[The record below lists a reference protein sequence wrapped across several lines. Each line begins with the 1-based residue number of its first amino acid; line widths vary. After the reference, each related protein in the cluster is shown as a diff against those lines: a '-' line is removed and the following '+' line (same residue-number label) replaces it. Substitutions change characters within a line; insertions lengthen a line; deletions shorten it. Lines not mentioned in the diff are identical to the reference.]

1 MSTLFPMPMQVHLIL
16 KGSSPPTHHQRPPLN
31 LKASEV
37 KVSEWN
43 MIQTF
48 TKNIDLNGHYSYVC
62 KFLY

>member
-48 TKNIDLNGHYSYVC
+48 TK
-62 KFLY
+62 KTFK